1 MLFRFDNPAICLLML
16 LIGSTAVVLSGAA
29 EAQTFN
35 DPTANQPFATAP
47 QQAAGRPAAAI
58 LPAPLEKV
66 VCNVTGLEQSGH
78 LLLTDVRLGRSEDF
92 GDEALIWTVKVQQ
105 AISCRHLTIL
115 LRQFSDVRFYYNEED
130 TQKELYST
138 DLLYASR
145 VAEGAVHGQILGQD
159 EEFQIWVLLSMR
171 HVDMLA
177 RLKVD
182 TVVFHKPQ
190 TVRVRP
196 LGASATRWNAAES
209 GLPRWFSK
217 RQEPHRMP

>member
-1 MLFRFDNPAICLLML
+1 MPFRFDNPPLCLFAL
-16 LIGSTAVVLSGAA
+16 LVSLTAAAAAGAA
-29 EAQTFN
+29 ETQTAS
-35 DPTANQPFATAP
+35 DSAAGPLPAATTD
-47 QQAAGRPAAAI
+47 QAAGRPAAAV
-58 LPAPLEKV
+58 LPAPLDKV
-66 VCNVTGLEQSGH
+66 VCNIAGLEQSGH
-78 LLLTDVRLGRSEDF
+78 LVLTDVKLGRSEDF

-105 AISCRHLTIL
+105 PISCRHVTIL
-115 LRQFSDVRFYYNEED
+115 LRRFSDVRFYYNEEE

-145 VAEGAVHGQILGQD
+145 VAEGAVHGEILGQD
-159 EEFQIWVLLSMR
+159 EEFQIWVLLSLR

-177 RLKVD
+177 SLKAD

-196 LGASATRWNAAES
+196 LSATRWNAAES
-209 GLPRWFSK
+209 ALPRWFSK